1 MISNRE
7 KGKLRLSLKKEEILG
22 RTDTTIIDQEG
33 IMQSSKGQITIKWSG
48 LYSESQCIK
57 YWKKLRTNPSLNG
70 PTRWWE
76 ILKNETETSIVNI
89 IGIMAIQQRSAG
101 VYGITRPTCPRRQIE
116 AVVAPF

>member
-57 YWKKLRTNPSLNG
+57 Y
-70 PTRWWE
+70 
-76 ILKNETETSIVNI
+76 
-89 IGIMAIQQRSAG
+89 
-101 VYGITRPTCPRRQIE
+101 
-116 AVVAPF
+116 

>member
-22 RTDTTIIDQEG
+22 RTDTTIIGQEG

-57 YWKKLRTNPSLNG
+57 YWKKSRTNPSSNG

-76 ILKNETETSIVNI
+76 ILKSETKTSIVNTI
-89 IGIMAIQQRSAG
+89 EIMVIQQGIVEA
-101 VYGITRPTCPRRQIE
+101 YGITWTNLSE
-116 AVVAPF
+116 KAS